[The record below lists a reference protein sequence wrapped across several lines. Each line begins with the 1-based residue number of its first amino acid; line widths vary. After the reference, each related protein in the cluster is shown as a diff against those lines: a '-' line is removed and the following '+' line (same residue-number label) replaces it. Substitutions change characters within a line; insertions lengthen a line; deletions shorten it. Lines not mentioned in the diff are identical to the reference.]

1 MRRFVLTLCLP
12 LVMVALTQ
20 TVGEGAAPPV
30 PTPPPPPMPK
40 SLSELRALEA
50 KIQETLK
57 KILPATVGVGGGG
70 SGVVVSKDGLIV
82 SVAHVTQKAGRE
94 VIITFPDGK
103 RAKAKTLGNYKTAD
117 ASLLKLVD
125 KGPWAHVEMGKSTE
139 VKPGQWC
146 LAVGYPVSFGR
157 GVKPPVRIGRVLR
170 QSGDSVI
177 TDCPIMGGDS
187 GGPLFDLDG
196 KVIGCNSRV
205 SGSMLGNV
213 HVTIDTYHTNWKK
226 LVAGEDWGGERG
238 KGRPKQSQATLTM
251 PDVKELVVKQRQ
263 GGRTS
268 PQLERNHEAI
278 REAFRE
284 AVEPV
289 SKSTVRVLVDGKS
302 AMLGTII
309 TADGLIVTKATA
321 LTGKVTCKLP
331 GGKVVEAKKLSEDKE
346 HDLALLQVEA
356 KDLTPIK
363 WAKDATPLQ
372 GNLVAAPGED
382 GKALAIGMVTS
393 EPRLFRVSSRPPA
406 AMAALKRSYVGIST
420 AEAGKAGGVRIEAVR
435 PNTPA
440 EKAGLKT
447 GDVIVKLG
455 TATIKK
461 GDHLTQA
468 LVLYQPSQ
476 KVDVVV
482 KRGEKTETLA
492 VTLSKPPAELS
503 RESYDRWGGGPFSE
517 KRFGYPKV
525 LPHDTVL
532 NPRDCG
538 GPLVDTSGRAV
549 GLNISRSLRISTY
562 ALLPNDV
569 ERIVTKLALAK
580 KADSTK
586 PVEKTETNKQKTE
599 KK

>member
-1 MRRFVLTLCLP
+1 MRRLVLTLCLP
-12 LVMVALTQ
+12 VVMVALTQ
-20 TVGEGAAPPV
+20 TSGEGAAPPV

-50 KIQETLK
+50 KIQLTLK

-70 SGVVVSKDGLIV
+70 SGVVVSADGLIV

-103 RAKAKTLGNYKTAD
+103 RAKAKTLGNFKTAD
-117 ASLLKLVD
+117 ASLLKMVD
-125 KGPWAHVEMGKSTE
+125 KGPWAHVDMGKSTE
-139 VKPGQWC
+139 VRPGQWC
-146 LAVGYPVSFGR
+146 LAVGYPVSFAR

-170 QSGDSVI
+170 QAGNSVV

-187 GGPLFDLDG
+187 GGPLFDVDG

-213 HVTIDTYHTNWKK
+213 HVTIDTYHTNWKR
-226 LVAGEDWGGERG
+226 LVAGEDWGGDRTG
-238 KGRPKQSQATLTM
+238 GRPKGSQTALM

-263 GGRTS
+263 GFGRS
-268 PQLERNHEAI
+268 NPQLERNNEAI

-289 SKSTVRVLVDGKS
+289 SKSTVRVLVDGKA
-302 AMLGTII
+302 AMLGTVV
-309 TADGLIVTKATA
+309 TADGLVVTKATA
-321 LTGKVTCKLP
+321 LTGKLTCKLH
-331 GGKVVEAKKLSEDKE
+331 GGKVVGAKKLGEDKE

-356 KDLTPIK
+356 KGLTPIK
-363 WAKDATPLQ
+363 WAKDATPIQ
-372 GNLVAAPGED
+372 GNLVAAAGED

-406 AMAALKRSYVGIST
+406 AMGAAKRSYVGIST
-420 AEAGKAGGVRIEAVR
+420 GQVGLKSGGVRIEAVR

-447 GDVIVKLG
+447 GDVILKLG

-461 GDHLTQA
+461 GEHLTQA
-468 LVLYQPSQ
+468 LVLYKPTE

-492 VTLSKPPAELS
+492 VTLGKPPAEQL
-503 RESYDRWGGGPFSE
+503 SYDRWGGGPFSE
-517 KRFGYPKV
+517 QRFGYPKV

-562 ALLPNDV
+562 ALLPGDV
-569 ERIVTKLALAK
+569 ERIVTKLALGRK
-580 KADSTK
+580 VDSTK
-586 PVEKTETNKQKTE
+586 TSQEETNKQKTE